1 MSLPELILA
10 STSPYR
16 QELLQRLQLSFRVE
30 ASAVDETP
38 LPGEAPEAL
47 VCRLAEAKAQAV
59 ARRNP
64 QAAVIGADQMAVC
77 GTRILGKPG
86 NAERAVEQLE
96 WMQGQTV
103 EFLNGIAI
111 VAASSTEILL
121 VPYRIVLRPLTR
133 MEIER
138 YVERDQPLDCAGSFR
153 SEGLGI
159 SLVERMEGEDP
170 HALMGLPLIALCRA
184 LRKLGYPLP

>member
-16 QELLQRLQLSFRVE
+16 QELLQRLQISFRVE

-96 WMQGQTV
+96 WMQGQAV

-111 VAASSTEILL
+111 VAASGTEILL
-121 VPYRIVLRPLTR
+121 VPYRIALRPLTR

-170 HALMGLPLIALCRA
+170 HALMGLPLIALCRV

>member
-16 QELLQRLQLSFRVE
+16 QELLQRLQISFRVE
-30 ASAVDETP
+30 ASAIDETP

-96 WMQGQTV
+96 WMQGQAV

-170 HALMGLPLIALCRA
+170 HALMGLPLIALCRV

>member
-1 MSLPELILA
+1 VSLPELILA

-16 QELLQRLQLSFRVE
+16 QELLQRLQISFRVE

-96 WMQGQTV
+96 WMQGQAV

-111 VAASSTEILL
+111 VAASGTEILL
-121 VPYRIVLRPLTR
+121 VPYRIALRPLTR

-170 HALMGLPLIALCRA
+170 HALMGLPLIALCRV

>member
-47 VCRLAEAKAQAV
+47 VCRLAEAKAQTV

-111 VAASSTEILL
+111 VAASGTEILL

-170 HALMGLPLIALCRA
+170 HALMGLPLIALCRV

>member
-111 VAASSTEILL
+111 VAASGTEILL

>member
-16 QELLQRLQLSFRVE
+16 QELLQRLQISFRVE

-59 ARRNP
+59 ACRNP
-64 QAAVIGADQMAVC
+64 QATVIGADQMAVC

-96 WMQGQTV
+96 WMQGQAV

-111 VAASSTEILL
+111 VAASGTEILL

>member
-1 MSLPELILA
+1 MPPPELILA

-16 QELLQRLQLSFRVE
+16 QALLRHLQIPFRVE
-30 ASAVDETP
+30 ASAIDETP
-38 LPGEAPEAL
+38 LAGETPEAL
-47 VCRLAEAKAQAV
+47 VRRLAEAKARAV
-59 ARRNP
+59 AYCNP
-64 QAAVIGADQMAVC
+64 QAVVIGADQMALC
-77 GTRILGKPG
+77 GGRMLGKPG
-86 NAERAVEQLE
+86 NIARAVEQLG

-103 EFLNGIAI
+103 EFLNGLAV
-111 VAASSTEILL
+111 VATSGTEICL
-121 VPYRIVLRPLTR
+121 VPYRIILRALTR
-133 MEIER
+133 REIER

-153 SEGLGI
+153 SEGLGV

>member
-16 QELLQRLQLSFRVE
+16 QELLQRLQISFRVE

-96 WMQGQTV
+96 WMQGQAV

-111 VAASSTEILL
+111 VAASGTEILL

-170 HALMGLPLIALCRA
+170 HALMGLPLIALCRV

>member
-47 VCRLAEAKAQAV
+47 VCRLAEAKAQTV

-111 VAASSTEILL
+111 VAASGTEILL

-138 YVERDQPLDCAGSFR
+138 YVARDQPLDCAGSFR

-170 HALMGLPLIALCRA
+170 HALMGLPLIALCRV

>member
-111 VAASSTEILL
+111 VAASGTEILL

-138 YVERDQPLDCAGSFR
+138 YVARDQPLDCAGSFR

-170 HALMGLPLIALCRA
+170 HALMGLPLIALCRV

>member
-16 QELLQRLQLSFRVE
+16 QELLQHLQIPFRVE
-30 ASAVDETP
+30 AAAVDETP
-38 LPGEAPEAL
+38 LPDEAPEAL

-59 ARRNP
+59 AHRNP
-64 QAAVIGADQMAVC
+64 QAVVIGADQMAVC

-86 NAERAVEQLE
+86 NAERAVEQLG
-96 WMQGQTV
+96 WMQGQAV

-111 VAASSTEILL
+111 VAASGTEIFL
-121 VPYRIVLRPLTR
+121 VPYRIVLRALTS

-138 YVERDQPLDCAGSFR
+138 YVARDQPLDCAGSFR

-159 SLVERMEGEDP
+159 SLVKRMEGEDP
-170 HALMGLPLIALCRA
+170 HALMGLPLIALCRV

>member
-1 MSLPELILA
+1 VSLPELILA

-111 VAASSTEILL
+111 VAASGTEILL

>member
-1 MSLPELILA
+1 VSLPELILA

-96 WMQGQTV
+96 WMQGQAV

-111 VAASSTEILL
+111 VAASGTEILL
-121 VPYRIVLRPLTR
+121 VPYRIALRPLTR

-170 HALMGLPLIALCRA
+170 HALMGLPLIALCRV

>member
-16 QELLQRLQLSFRVE
+16 QELLQRLQISFRVE

-64 QAAVIGADQMAVC
+64 QATVIGADQMAVC

-96 WMQGQTV
+96 WMQGQAV

-111 VAASSTEILL
+111 VAASGTEILL

-170 HALMGLPLIALCRA
+170 HALMGLPLIALCRV

>member
-16 QELLQRLQLSFRVE
+16 QELLQHLQIPFRVE
-30 ASAVDETP
+30 ASTVDETP
-38 LPGEAPEAL
+38 LPEEAPEVL

-64 QAAVIGADQMAVC
+64 QAVVIGADQMAVC
-77 GTRILGKPG
+77 GTHILGKPG
-86 NAERAVEQLE
+86 NSEQAVEQLG
-96 WMQGQTV
+96 WMQGQAV
-103 EFLNGIAI
+103 EFLNGVAV
-111 VAASSTEILL
+111 VAASGTEIFL
-121 VPYRIVLRPLTR
+121 VPYRIVLRALTR

-138 YVERDQPLDCAGSFR
+138 YVARDQPLDCAGSFR

-159 SLVERMEGEDP
+159 SLVERMAGEDP
-170 HALMGLPLIALCRA
+170 HALMGLPLITLCRV
-184 LRKLGYPLP
+184 LRNLGYPLP

>member
-16 QELLQRLQLSFRVE
+16 QKLLQRLQISFRVE

-86 NAERAVEQLE
+86 NTARAVEQLE

-111 VAASSTEILL
+111 AAASGTEILL

-170 HALMGLPLIALCRA
+170 HALMGLPLIALCRV